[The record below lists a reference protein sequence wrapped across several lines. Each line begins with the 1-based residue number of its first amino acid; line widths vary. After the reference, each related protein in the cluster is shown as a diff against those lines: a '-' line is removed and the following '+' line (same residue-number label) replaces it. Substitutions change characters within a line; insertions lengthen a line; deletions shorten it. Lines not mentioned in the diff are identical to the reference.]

1 MTRASRLLDDKTKAE
16 KDLQHMLVLKMG
28 QRKYRKWLKTVTS
41 PQKPPTPQMQ
51 PQAPQM
57 QPPAP
62 QQQAPTPQQQPP
74 APQQPTAKSLFMSTM
89 RARAATRLS
98 VAIATEQNSQYTI
111 DMCHRHWRN
120 VPSFEEWF
128 QTQSPDVLKK
138 HKVTAAKRLINEH
151 IQKDLILG
159 TQNHTRNS
167 IHLSLSSWLDAIIYR
182 KALME
187 YLETSP
193 QCLEWL
199 AALDPEMASLLIK

>member
-1 MTRASRLLDDKTKAE
+1 MVSTRASKCLDPTTTAE
-16 KDLQHMLVLKMG
+16 KELQHTLVQKMG
-28 QRKYRKWLKTVTS
+28 VRKYRKWLKTVTS
-41 PQKPPTPQMQ
+41 PTSPQKPPVTQEP
-51 PQAPQM
+51 
-57 QPPAP
+57 
-62 QQQAPTPQQQPP
+62 PTPQQQSP
-74 APQQPTAKSLFMSTM
+74 APKPQEPHVPQPQPTAKSVFMSTM

-98 VAIATEQNSQYTI
+98 VAIATEQNSQYTM

-128 QTQSPDVLKK
+128 QAQSSDVLKK
-138 HKVTAAKRLINEH
+138 HKITAAKRLINEH

-159 TQNHTRNS
+159 TPNHSRNS

-199 AALDPEMASLLIK
+199 ATLDPEMASLLIK